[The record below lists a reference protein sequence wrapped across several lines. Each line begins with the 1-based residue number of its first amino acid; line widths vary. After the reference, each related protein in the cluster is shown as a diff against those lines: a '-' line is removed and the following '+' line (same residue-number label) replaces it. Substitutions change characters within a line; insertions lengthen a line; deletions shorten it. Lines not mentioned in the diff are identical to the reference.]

1 MSKKNNSAEQKRLD
15 ENAEKAVPLELWGP
29 YLSERQ
35 WGTVREDYS
44 ANGDAWNHITHDHAR
59 SKAYRWGED
68 GLAGISDVGQN
79 LCFAIAL
86 WNGKDPILKE
96 RIFGL
101 NNSEGNHGEDG
112 KELYYYLD
120 NTPTHSYMKFLY
132 KYPQNEFPYSDL
144 LNTNRNR
151 SKQEPEYELIDTGI
165 FKENK
170 YFDVLDNKL
179 TCQVGTSMA
188 NQIKYIKDTGI
199 VTRLILGNKN
209 YKVLGV
215 DNVTNVINNSGII
228 TIKLDSDISIEGDD
242 FVNGI
247 AKNVMDEV
255 IIIPPV
261 LDLYTLVTSTT
272 ATNSDFINLGLTRYQ
287 KVVNADWAVCNKGE
301 IFVFSL
307 EQSDKNPLI
316 NPNQLVTSMTGIQNT
331 QCILTA
337 NNVGIRGYF
346 FIVATFGNIIIKRE
360 LRVKAI
366 SDI

>member
-1 MSKKNNSAEQKRLD
+1 MDISYYKKFIKFDNNNKGYISEMSQNLSNQRNNAVSPFSILINSNQAKDITL
-15 ENAEKAVPLELWGP
+15 NNIPYKAVIIVKVLKDTVIKTLQMNQGIMKYGDYFQYYNDSTKKYDT
-29 YLSERQ
+29 YLVKSKVEAKLLDYDEAFIQ
-35 WGTVREDYS
+35 VCNSSLKLKTVINNVETLITIPAIIS
-44 ANGDAWNHITHDHAR
+44 NG
-59 SKAYRWGED
+59 
-68 GLAGISDVGQN
+68 
-79 LCFAIAL
+79 
-86 WNGKDPILKE
+86 IL
-96 RIFGL
+96 
-101 NNSEGNHGEDG
+101 NV
-112 KELYYYLD
+112 
-120 NTPTHSYMKFLY
+120 
-132 KYPQNEFPYSDL
+132 
-144 LNTNRNR
+144 
-151 SKQEPEYELIDTGI
+151 
-165 FKENK
+165 KENK